1 MNELRNQ
8 TIGEIQPDEAAGAY
22 IAGRV
27 KAGASRK
34 AIIQELIQRGY
45 DPSVAREMVGGVTRK
60 HASSTRKSGL
70 LYLIA
75 GILITTT
82 FLALTITSYTTASQQ
97 GGTYVIYW
105 GLIIFGLYMTIR
117 GVVQL
122 IRGREVK

>member
-8 TIGEIQPDEAAGAY
+8 AIGESQPDEAARAY

-34 AIIQELIQRGY
+34 AIVQELIQRGY
-45 DPSVAREMVGGVTRK
+45 DPSIARDMVGGVTRK
-60 HASSTRKSGL
+60 HASSARKSGL

-75 GILITTT
+75 GLLVTAT
-82 FLALTITSYTTASQQ
+82 FLALTITGYTTASQQ

-105 GLIIFGLYMTIR
+105 GLIVFGLYLTIR
-117 GVVQL
+117 GVLQL